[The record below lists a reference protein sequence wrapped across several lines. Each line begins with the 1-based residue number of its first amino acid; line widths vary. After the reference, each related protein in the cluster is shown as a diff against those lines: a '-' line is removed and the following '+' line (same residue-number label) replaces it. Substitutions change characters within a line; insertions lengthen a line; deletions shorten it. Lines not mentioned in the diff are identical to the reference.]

1 MILLPWLFAA
11 HAQALELGASIIWE
25 QNLHLWR
32 WVEVPPCS
40 RASAWWGLMPRELAM
55 HGARVR
61 GLVAT
66 CMGLIG

>member
-32 WVEVPPCS
+32 WVAVSSLLTCS
-40 RASAWWGLMPRELAM
+40 CMVGSCRVGSPSMASQCEGLLQSGR
-55 HGARVR
+55 
-61 GLVAT
+61 T
-66 CMGLIG
+66 WFS